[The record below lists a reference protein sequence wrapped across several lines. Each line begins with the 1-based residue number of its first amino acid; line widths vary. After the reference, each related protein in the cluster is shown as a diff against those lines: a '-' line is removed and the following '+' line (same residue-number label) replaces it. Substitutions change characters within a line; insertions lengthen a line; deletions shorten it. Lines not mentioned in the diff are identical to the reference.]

1 MICPEC
7 GEECTPY
14 QEDVGIGYTEA
25 WGIPHNDVQL
35 VWLCSECECELE
47 GDFTP
52 EPDWDSYDSMYYD
65 PDFH

>member
-14 QEDVGIGYTEA
+14 QEDVGYGFTEA

-52 EPDWDSYDSMYYD
+52 EPD
-65 PDFH
+65 